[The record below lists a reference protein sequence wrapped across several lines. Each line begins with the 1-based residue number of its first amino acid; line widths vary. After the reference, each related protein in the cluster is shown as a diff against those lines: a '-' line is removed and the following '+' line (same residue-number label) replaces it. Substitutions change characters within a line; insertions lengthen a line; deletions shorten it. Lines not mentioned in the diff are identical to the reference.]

1 MAEQLPSTVRDNQVA
16 VLPHAEVT
24 KEVHN
29 WTPNEIA
36 IELGR
41 VSERFARV
49 YRGPRYADNK
59 PESDVE
65 HSFMLGMI
73 APELA
78 HLYFPDLNP
87 YLVGEYSRIHDLV
100 EVKTGDVITF
110 KLTEEELAAKEA
122 AEQNAL
128 EELLEE
134 LPPYTASLLREY
146 EKQEAP
152 EARFVRAVDKLM
164 PFVVDIIGQ
173 GSRLVHEEYGVTSA
187 KELRDQHVKNHERF
201 VRRFGDFV
209 LLVLSHRDLQSHF
222 ETKFSVELPVLVEES
237 RQQRIQNLIQ

>member
-1 MAEQLPSTVRDNQVA
+1 MAEVLPSIANNSVVSMD
-16 VLPHAEVT
+16 HAEVSRDA
-24 KEVHN
+24 HS
-29 WTPNEIA
+29 WTPNQVA

-41 VSERFARV
+41 ISERFARV
-49 YRGPRYADNK
+49 YRGPRYSDNQ

-73 APELA
+73 APEIA
-78 HLYFPDLNP
+78 HLYFPNLNP

-110 KLTEEELAAKEA
+110 SLTEEELAAKEA
-122 AEQNAL
+122 AEQKAL

-146 EKQEAP
+146 EKQETL

-164 PFVVDIIGQ
+164 PFVVDIVGQ
-173 GSRLVHEEYGVTSA
+173 GSRLVHEQYKVNSQT
-187 KELRDQHVKNHERF
+187 ELRDQHIKNHERF
-201 VRRFGDFV
+201 VRRFGDFA
-209 LLVLSHRDLQSHF
+209 LLVFSHRDLQSHF
-222 ETKFSVELPVLVEES
+222 ETKFGVELPMLLEES
-237 RQQRIQNLIQ
+237 GEKAS

>member
-1 MAEQLPSTVRDNQVA
+1 MAEILPSIANGSIVSMD
-16 VLPHAEVT
+16 HADVSREA
-24 KEVHN
+24 HN
-29 WTPNEIA
+29 WTPNEVA

-78 HLYFPDLNP
+78 HLYFPSLNP

-110 KLTEEELAAKEA
+110 KLTDEEVAAKEA
-122 AEQNAL
+122 AEQKAL

-164 PFVVDIIGQ
+164 PFVVDIVGQ
-173 GSRLVHEEYGVTSA
+173 GSRLVHEQYGVNSA
-187 KELRDQHVKNHERF
+187 SELRDQHIKNHERF

-222 ETKFSVELPVLVEES
+222 ETKFAVELPGLLAETGEKAS
-237 RQQRIQNLIQ
+237 

>member
-1 MAEQLPSTVRDNQVA
+1 MAESLPSTANSSITSMD
-16 VLPHAEVT
+16 HADVSREA
-24 KEVHN
+24 HS
-29 WTPNEIA
+29 WTPNEVA

-41 VSERFARV
+41 ISERFARV
-49 YRGPRYADNK
+49 YRGPRYIDNQ

-78 HLYFPDLNP
+78 HLYFPQLNP

-110 KLTEEELAAKEA
+110 NLTDEELAAKEA
-122 AEQNAL
+122 AEQVAL

-146 EKQEAP
+146 EKQDTA

-173 GSRLVHEEYGVTSA
+173 GSRLVHEQYNVNSRD
-187 KELRDQHVKNHERF
+187 ELRDQHIKNHKRF
-201 VRRFGDFV
+201 VERFGDFA
-209 LLVLSHRDLQSHF
+209 LLVFSHRDLQSHF
-222 ETKFSVELPVLVEES
+222 ETKFGVELPLLAEES
-237 RQQRIQNLIQ
+237 GEKTS